1 MEMFGDGKYPTIK
14 LREAFEL
21 RMGKTPTREIKRYW
35 SSSDYKWVSIADLS
49 ACSRYT
55 CDTKEYISQAAVD
68 ETGIKIIPKN
78 TVIMSFKLTIG
89 KTAITSE
96 PIYTNEAIM
105 AFLPHGTLFVNE
117 YLQSC
122 LEYKNWSRVG
132 KQAVKGVTLNKE
144 SIGAANISMPPR
156 AVQEQFAAFVRQSDK
171 SKYDACRALYSFVM
185 QIKKSRLSMS

>member
-1 MEMFGDGKYPTIK
+1 MEMFKADKYPAIK
-14 LREAFEL
+14 LKEAFEL

-35 SSSDYKWVSIADLS
+35 DSMDYKWVSIADLS
-49 ACSRYT
+49 AYSRYT

-105 AFLPHGTLFVNE
+105 AFLPQDNKFVNE
-117 YLQSC
+117 YLQCC
-122 LEYKNWSRVG
+122 LEYKDWNSVG

-144 SIGAANISMPPR
+144 SIGEAQILMPPR
-156 AVQEQFAAFVRQSDK
+156 ELQEQFAAIVRQTDK
-171 SKYDACRALYSFVM
+171 SKLLVKAQILHLFEGYCRM
-185 QIKKSRLSMS
+185 QTP